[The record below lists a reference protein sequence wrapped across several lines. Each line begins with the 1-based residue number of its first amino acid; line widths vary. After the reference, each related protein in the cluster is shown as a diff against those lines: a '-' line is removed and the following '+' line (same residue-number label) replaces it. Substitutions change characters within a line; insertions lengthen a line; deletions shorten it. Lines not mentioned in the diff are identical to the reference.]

1 MSRVLKEVSTSSAS
15 AAGILQEAT
24 NDSKEVSVT
33 GLIFSL
39 WSSDSLVKMYKE
51 SMVVRDP
58 MEARALLMTKP
69 WFLLILSTAHAWV
82 TVEIISA
89 QTERAQYQR

>member
-1 MSRVLKEVSTSSAS
+1 MPRVLKEVSTSSAS

-24 NDSKEVSVT
+24 NDSKEVSIT
-33 GLIFSL
+33 GLIVSL

-58 MEARALLMTKP
+58 MAARALLWTQP
-69 WFLLILSTAHAWV
+69 WFLLILSTAHA
-82 TVEIISA
+82 
-89 QTERAQYQR
+89 